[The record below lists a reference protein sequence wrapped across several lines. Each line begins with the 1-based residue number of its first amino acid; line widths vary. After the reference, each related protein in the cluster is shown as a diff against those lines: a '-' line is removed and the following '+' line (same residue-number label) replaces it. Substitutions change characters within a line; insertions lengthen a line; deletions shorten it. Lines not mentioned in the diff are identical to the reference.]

1 MKAKETIASF
11 LRGEMDIIS
20 FRKLYDEEPE
30 IDAFLQN
37 IVEEKKRK
45 GEPFIKH
52 KVRIV
57 DVELESDA
65 NVSFLAKPQEYPG
78 VRYGCSPFD
87 SVRKLL
93 TFEEYPKTHD
103 VTTAQGA
110 TDFYSEVYALY
121 YQIDQSIPYDYQY
134 SEAYGFVLDVV
145 PEYICGSESEK
156 YINTHI
162 LPLYPDT
169 MKKNER
175 KKAIKAAIKEAFR
188 SDKGRPQWIQSGEWP
203 LGKDGKPAVYTG
215 SKSLRGGE
223 AKHYFFRDESDGSII
238 TVEQFY

>member
-1 MKAKETIASF
+1 MNAQETIASF

-20 FRKLYDEEPE
+20 FRKLYDEAPE
-30 IDAFLQN
+30 IDAFLQG
-37 IVEEKKRK
+37 IVEKKKRT

-65 NVSFLAKPQEYPG
+65 NVSFLARPQEYPG
-78 VRYGCSPFD
+78 VKYGCSPFD

-93 TFEEYPKTHD
+93 NFEKYPKTHD

-110 TDFYSEVYALY
+110 ANFYSEVYALY
-121 YQIDQSIPYDYQY
+121 YQVDQSVPYDDQY
-134 SEAYGFVLDVV
+134 REAYGFILDVV

-162 LPLYPDT
+162 LPRYPDT
-169 MKKNER
+169 MKKTER
-175 KKAIKAAIKEAFR
+175 KKAIKAAIKEAVR

-203 LGKDGKPAVYTG
+203 MGKDGKPAVYTG
-215 SKSLRGGE
+215 SKSLHGGE
-223 AKHYFFRDESDGSII
+223 AKQYFFRDESDGSII